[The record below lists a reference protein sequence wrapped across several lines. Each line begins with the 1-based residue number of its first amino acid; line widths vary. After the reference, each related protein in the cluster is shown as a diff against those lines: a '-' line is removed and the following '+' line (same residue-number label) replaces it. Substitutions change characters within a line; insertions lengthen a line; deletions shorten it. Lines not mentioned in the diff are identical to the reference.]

1 LTQDIGKGLLRT
13 KRNTT
18 EREIKMYVI
27 AHYRFKNI
35 SELKTVCKEITK
47 SSKIPWHETWPIDQ
61 LVDDDN
67 KILKF
72 ETKEEALETLE
83 SWGVN
88 LNIAQA
94 EGVRIEMVH

>member
-1 LTQDIGKGLLRT
+1 LTQDIGRGLSRT

-27 AHYRFKNI
+27 AHYRFDFGKWT
-35 SELKTVCKEITK
+35 KKCKWT
-47 SSKIPWHETWPIDQ
+47 ETFPIDQ

-88 LNIAQA
+88 LKIAQS
-94 EGVRIEMVH
+94 EGVRIEMMH

>member
-1 LTQDIGKGLLRT
+1 MTQDIGKGLLRT

-35 SELKTVCKEITK
+35 SELKTF
-47 SSKIPWHETWPIDQ
+47 PWHETWPIDQ

-88 LNIAQA
+88 LSIAQA
-94 EGVRIEMVH
+94 EGVRIEMMH

>member
-1 LTQDIGKGLLRT
+1 MTQDIGKGLLRT

-27 AHYRFKNI
+27 AHYKFRSPKK
-35 SELKTVCKEITK
+35 LKTF
-47 SSKIPWHETWPIDQ
+47 PWHETWPIDQ

-88 LNIAQA
+88 LSIAQA
-94 EGVRIEMVH
+94 EGVRIEMMH